1 MTNPSPE
8 GLLSRRLFFLGAA
21 FADHE
26 GALEVLKRTLA
37 ANGRD
42 PLVLNNLAFTYA
54 SLGRTKEARAT
65 ISLADRAVAPTGT
78 LVYLTATDGLI
89 HFGESQPEEGRERY
103 LEAME
108 IARVHGLERQRAMA
122 SVYLAMQEKAA
133 HTEHTREA
141 ITLAISRASKF
152 NDPVCKLLLEVLANG
167 PKKFA
172 ESGEAKVVGGNV
184 TQ

>member
-1 MTNPSPE
+1 M
-8 GLLSRRLFFLGAA
+8 
-21 FADHE
+21 
-26 GALEVLKRTLA
+26 A

-78 LVYLTATDGLI
+78 LVSLIATDGLI
-89 HFGESQPEEGRERY
+89 HFGESRPEEGRERY

-133 HTEHTREA
+133 HTEHAREA
-141 ITLAISRASKF
+141 VALATSLAKKF

-167 PKKFA
+167 PKKRA
-172 ESGEAKVVGGNV
+172 GAGETELV
-184 TQ
+184 TEISVRRANARSNKTSQR